1 MATVLRSNM
10 ATSPA
15 LDRRQ
20 SSLRACDILIDE
32 QIQTSNIRKKAGL
45 FSKSSTMLFSSLRGT
60 EANKSILKYRSEE
73 QVQSIKLCIMKCN
86 PAIYQ
91 RFRNSLVSNV
101 YTNWGA
107 SYCLREFMDQ
117 ELRIPELREEIH
129 SFCHDKTSRGAGL
142 FAYLTGGESS
152 PGTTRSTIRSL
163 VRVREDHDECDHSG
177 TPSMDSTEASDQE
190 EILFESRHCYVESAR
205 LDI

>member
-73 QVQSIKLCIMKCN
+73 Q
-86 PAIYQ
+86 
-91 RFRNSLVSNV
+91 
-101 YTNWGA
+101 A